1 MDSSFEIENK
11 HKMSKKQLD
20 DINNYYDQAFIGTIN
35 LSIGIV
41 ITSIMIIKLT
51 FFNKNV

>member
-1 MDSSFEIENK
+1 MESSFEIDNK
-11 HKMSKKQLD
+11 HKISKKQLD
-20 DINNYYDQAFIGTIN
+20 DINKYYNQAFIGTIN

-41 ITSIMIIKLT
+41 ITSIMIIKFT